1 MIYGKLRFLF
11 AAIVCGILIGSLFAF
26 TRPAVSTPSLD
37 PGQMPPL
44 AQQIG
49 PVVEMPKPEPLAI
62 WSPDGVIT
70 PGEYTHEADYDNF
83 TLYWTNYYQYFYAA
97 MRIRTTGWAA
107 LGIPDAGTG
116 NADIIYAVIS
126 EGKAVVYDMFS
137 STGDFSTVR
146 RDTELGGDNNITAFG
161 GGQEFG
167 YTIIEFRRA
176 LSTNDQY
183 DNQFSFPVT
192 RITWA
197 YGTNAETVN
206 EQGQG
211 ELALLFYAC
220 PEYIC

>member
-1 MIYGKLRFLF
+1 MAHVNHRFLF
-11 AAIVCGILIGSLFAF
+11 SAIVCAVLIGSLFAF

-37 PGQMPPL
+37 PGQMPPA

-49 PVVEMPKPEPLAI
+49 PIIETPQPEPLAV

-70 PGEYTHEADYDNF
+70 PGEYTHEADYGNF
-83 TLYWTNYYQYFYAA
+83 TLHWRNYYQYVYAA
-97 MRIRTTGWAA
+97 MRIKTGTWVA
-107 LGIPDAGTG
+107 LGIPSESGT
-116 NADIIYAVIS
+116 DIIYGTIS
-126 EGKAVVYDMFS
+126 EGQAIVYDMFS
-137 STGDFSTVR
+137 STGDFSAMR

-197 YGTNAETVN
+197 YGTNAETVSG
-206 EQGQG
+206 QGQG